1 MYQLL
6 NKGINSVT
14 HNLMK
19 ITKRIYRIYI

>member
-6 NKGINSVT
+6 NKGIDFIT

-19 ITKRIYRIYI
+19 ITKRIY